1 MTNAVLL
8 DNVTHNELRVKT
20 GFSAKYGDNINQVLV
35 FPTEFAFVQREYPI
49 FFRKDEKGEFQ
60 AVALLG
66 LDKGEN
72 LFLRE
77 PAWNARYIPA
87 VQQRGPFLIGLHTG
101 SDDGSDDREPMI
113 HVDLDDSRISFEQ
126 GTPVF
131 LQHGGNS
138 PYLEHVSRMLQ
149 IIYQGT
155 ALAKPMFN
163 AFEEAGLIE
172 SMEAE
177 VMIDEQVKYKLPDFF
192 TINQDRLAALDGDT
206 LERLNRQGYLQLAML
221 VVHSLGNVDWLI
233 ELKKRKVATGHG

>member
-8 DNVTHNELRVKT
+8 DNVSHNELRVKT

-72 LFLRE
+72 LFLDKPR
-77 PAWNARYIPA
+77 WNARYIPA

-101 SDDGSDDREPMI
+101 EDEGSDDREPMI
-113 HVDLDDSRISFEQ
+113 HVDLDHTRISFEE

-131 LQHGGNS
+131 LRHGGNS

-155 ALAKPMFN
+155 ALAKPMFT

-172 SMEAE
+172 AMEAE
-177 VMIDEQVKYKLPDFF
+177 VVIDEQVKYKLPDFF
-192 TINQDRLAALDGDT
+192 TINQDRLAALDGET

-233 ELKKRKVATGHG
+233 ELKKRNMAAGQG